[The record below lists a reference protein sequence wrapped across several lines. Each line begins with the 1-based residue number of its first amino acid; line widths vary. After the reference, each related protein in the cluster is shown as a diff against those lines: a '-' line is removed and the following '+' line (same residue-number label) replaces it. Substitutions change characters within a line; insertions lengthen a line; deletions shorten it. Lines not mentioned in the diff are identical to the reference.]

1 MGNTVRRA
9 FPIHCPPMP
18 KPAPQPKVSVVVVDT
33 TSLSGLQHCVHAVR
47 TQTEFPAFD
56 IVVASTR
63 TSPLRN
69 AQWTG
74 VRWCAVPF
82 VGVADACNR
91 AVAATRADIVALL
104 DSRCIAFDAGWLRE
118 AVAHARERDVG
129 LVAANDAN
137 GAMQGVIGHGC
148 LVVRQH
154 VFLRES
160 GFDPSYDDL
169 DCATADLAMRIGLRG
184 LQHRA
189 VSAIGVRLR
198 KQSLFSRLVTL
209 HQRTHDR
216 RRLAHAWR
224 AAAT

>member
-1 MGNTVRRA
+1 
-9 FPIHCPPMP
+9 MP
-18 KPAPQPKVSVVVVDT
+18 SSSPQPKVSVVVADT
-33 TSLSGLQHCVHAVR
+33 TSLSRLQHCVHAVR

-63 TSPLRN
+63 CSPLRN

-74 VRWCAVPF
+74 VRWCGVPF

-91 AVAATRADIVALL
+91 AVAATTADIVALL
-104 DSRCIAFDAGWLRE
+104 DSRCVAFDRSWLQQ

-129 LVAANDAN
+129 LVAAND
-137 GAMQGVIGHGC
+137 VIGHGC

-169 DCATADLAMRIGLRG
+169 ECATADLAMRMGLRG

-189 VSAIGVRLR
+189 LSAIGVRLR
-198 KQSLFSRLVTL
+198 KPSLLARLVTL
-209 HQRTHDR
+209 HQRAHDR
-216 RRLAHAWR
+216 RRLALAWS
-224 AAAT
+224 T